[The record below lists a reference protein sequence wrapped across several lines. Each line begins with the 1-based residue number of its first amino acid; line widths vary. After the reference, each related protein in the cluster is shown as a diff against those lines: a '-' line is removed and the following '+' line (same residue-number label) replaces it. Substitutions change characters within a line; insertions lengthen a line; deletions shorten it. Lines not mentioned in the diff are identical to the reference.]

1 MAEKEQQNELVVK
14 ELDGG
19 RALTRAEFHQL
30 SDVPPA
36 VEWFANIRN
45 RHTRR
50 PYARDVGDFSH
61 FVGIKSPNEFRIV
74 TRAHVIAWR
83 DKLVGEGKMDTSVRP
98 LVAYDAGIRQ
108 SALTDAKRGV
118 ARAR

>member
-1 MAEKEQQNELVVK
+1 MIEDIIVSKFMAEKEQQNELVVK

-50 PYARDVGDFSH
+50 AYARDVGDFSH

-83 DKLVGEGKMDTSVRP
+83 DKLVGEGKMDRSVRP
-98 LVAYDAGIRQ
+98 PA
-108 SALTDAKRGV
+108 AK
-118 ARAR
+118 

>member
-1 MAEKEQQNELVVK
+1 MGEKEQQKGLAVK

-45 RHTRR
+45 RHT
-50 PYARDVGDFSH
+50 

-74 TRAHVIAWR
+74 TRDMYRSAS
-83 DKLVGEGKMDTSVRP
+83 EGANEEKTP
-98 LVAYDAGIRQ
+98 
-108 SALTDAKRGV
+108 ALSDRRKPEV
-118 ARAR
+118 ARAYE